1 MLGIQD
7 MGATTM
13 FANLYVF
20 SGSNHLMA
28 VPTGVLFSRVPELDG
43 GVVRV
48 DWTDSAHFNNIHPHE
63 KTKVRV
69 RKPRGRA
76 PYVHRGSA
84 LTARAWNPK
93 MHTPRL
99 TRWLRDIGHTS
110 RQFGPYSARIVG
122 AYAKVNGAG
131 GDFEK
136 YEYDDARRAPGSHG
150 SRVSLARV

>member
-1 MLGIQD
+1 

-69 RKPRGRA
+69 RAPATTCAGAELVLTLAWMHRA
-76 PYVHRGSA
+76 RTQ
-84 LTARAWNPK
+84 TARR
-93 MHTPRL
+93 PRQGVAHVL
-99 TRWLRDIGHTS
+99 PILVRDVWRPPRHQG
-110 RQFGPYSARIVG
+110 
-122 AYAKVNGAG
+122 
-131 GDFEK
+131 
-136 YEYDDARRAPGSHG
+136 ARRGMYRNQIGRGTPP
-150 SRVSLARV
+150 R